1 MGQRLVVSI
10 QNNGKELATVYYHW
24 SAYTVSALWEVSK
37 LARCI
42 FNHQDE
48 TEAELKLRLIRFC
61 YENGGGINGKEEE
74 FKYIEGLYP
83 GEVFKRDGY
92 SRSDGLIDL
101 SEEGRKDSHGW
112 SEGDVEIYID
122 EERINNGVF
131 CWFPDYETYCE
142 EVKSWGEDYEDDI
155 MAFEDIPDI
164 GYDLGDI
171 AIEDIDN
178 VITAL
183 EAAGTHFVRYGN
195 EIYELTE

>member
-24 SAYTVSALWEVSK
+24 SAYTVSALWETSK

-42 FNHQDE
+42 FNHKDE
-48 TEAELKLRLIRFC
+48 TEDELKLRLIRFC
-61 YENGGGINGKEEE
+61 EENGGGISGCEEE
-74 FKYIEGLYP
+74 FAYIEKLYP
-83 GEVFKRDGY
+83 GEIFKKEGY

-101 SEEGRKDSHGW
+101 SENGRRESHKW
-112 SEGDVEIYID
+112 SEGDIEIYID

-131 CWFPDYETYCE
+131 GWFPDYETYCE
-142 EVKSWGEDYEDDI
+142 EAKSWGEDYEDGI
-155 MAFEDIPDI
+155 VKFEYIPDI

-183 EAAGTHFVRYGN
+183 ENAGTHFVRYGN

>member
-24 SAYTVSALWEVSK
+24 SAYTVSALWETSK
-37 LARCI
+37 LVRCI
-42 FNHQDE
+42 FNHKDE
-48 TEAELKLRLIRFC
+48 TEEELKLRLIRFC

-74 FKYIEGLYP
+74 FEYIEKLYP

-101 SEEGRKDSHGW
+101 SEQGRKDSHGW

-131 CWFPDYETYCE
+131 GWFQDYESYCE
-142 EVKSWGEDYEDDI
+142 EVKSWGEDYEDQL
-155 MAFEDIPDI
+155 MKFEDIPEI

-183 EAAGTHFVRYGN
+183 EAAKEHFVRYGN
-195 EIYELTE
+195 EIYELVE

>member
-24 SAYTVSALWEVSK
+24 SAYTVSALWETSK
-37 LARCI
+37 LVRCI
-42 FNHQDE
+42 FNHKDE
-48 TEAELKLRLIRFC
+48 TEDELKLRLIRFC
-61 YENGGGINGKEEE
+61 YENGGGISGDGYEFEYIREMYPNEIFKE
-74 FKYIEGLYP
+74 
-83 GEVFKRDGY
+83 DGY
-92 SRSDGLIDL
+92 SRSNGLISL
-101 SEEGRKDSHGW
+101 SDRGRKESHGW

-131 CWFPDYETYCE
+131 GYFPDYETYYE
-142 EVKSWGEDYEDDI
+142 EVKSWGEDFEDEI
-155 MAFEDIPDI
+155 VKFEDIPAI

-183 EAAGTHFVRYGN
+183 ESAGEPFVRYGN

>member
-1 MGQRLVVSI
+1 MGQRLVISV

-37 LARCI
+37 LVKCI
-42 FNHQDE
+42 FNHKDE
-48 TEAELKLRLIRFC
+48 TEEELKLRLIRFC
-61 YENGGGINGKEEE
+61 YENGGGINGNEEE
-74 FKYIEGLYP
+74 FKYIESLYP

-92 SRSDGLIDL
+92 SRSNGLIDL
-101 SEEGRKDSHGW
+101 SKRGRAESHSW

-131 CWFPDYETYCE
+131 GGFPDYETYYE
-142 EVKSWGEDYEDDI
+142 EVKSWGEDYEDDL
-155 MAFEDIPDI
+155 MKFEDIPDI

-178 VITAL
+178 VIDAL
-183 EAAGTHFVRYGN
+183 EAAKTHYVKYGN
-195 EIYELTE
+195 EIYELVE

>member
-1 MGQRLVVSI
+1 MGQRLVVSV

-37 LARCI
+37 LAGCI
-42 FNHQDE
+42 FNHKDE
-48 TEAELKLRLIRFC
+48 TEEELKLRLIRFC
-61 YENGGGINGKEEE
+61 EDNGGGINANEEE
-74 FKYIEGLYP
+74 FAYIENLYP
-83 GEVFKRDGY
+83 GETFKKEGY

-101 SEEGRKDSHGW
+101 SEQGREKAHSW

-131 CWFPDYETYCE
+131 GWWPNYEEYCE
-142 EVKSWGEDYEDDI
+142 EVKSWGEDYEDEL
-155 MAFEDIPDI
+155 MKFEDIPDI

-183 EAAGTHFVRYGN
+183 EAAKEHIVKYGN
-195 EIYELTE
+195 EIYELVE

>member
-24 SAYTVSALWEVSK
+24 SAYTVSALWETSK
-37 LARCI
+37 LVRCI
-42 FNHQDE
+42 FNHKDE
-48 TEAELKLRLIRFC
+48 TEEELKLRLIRFC
-61 YENGGGINGKEEE
+61 EENGGGINCNAEE
-74 FKYIEGLYP
+74 FEYIESLYP
-83 GEVFKRDGY
+83 GEVFKKEGY
-92 SRSDGLIDL
+92 SRSEGLIDL
-101 SEEGRKDSHGW
+101 SEKGRAESHGW

-131 CWFPDYETYCE
+131 GWFTDYETYCE

-155 MAFEDIPDI
+155 MKFEDIPDI

-183 EAAGTHFVRYGN
+183 ESAGEHFVKYGN
-195 EIYELTE
+195 EIYELVE

>member
-24 SAYTVSALWEVSK
+24 SAYTVSALWEVGK
-37 LARCI
+37 LVKRI

-48 TEAELKLRLIRFC
+48 TEEELKLRLIRFC
-61 YENGGGINGKEEE
+61 YENGGGINGNDAE
-74 FKYIEGLYP
+74 FEYIQKLYP

-92 SRSDGLIDL
+92 SRNNGLIDL
-101 SEEGRKDSHGW
+101 SENGRRESHGW

-131 CWFPDYETYCE
+131 GWFQDYATYCE
-142 EVKSWGEDYEDDI
+142 EVKSWGEDYEDEI
-155 MAFEDIPDI
+155 MKFEDIPDI

-178 VITAL
+178 VIAAL
-183 EAAGTHFVRYGN
+183 EDVKEHFVRYGN

>member
-24 SAYTVSALWEVSK
+24 SAYTVSALWETSK

-42 FNHQDE
+42 FNHKDE
-48 TEAELKLRLIRFC
+48 TEEELKLRLIRFC
-61 YENGGGINGKEEE
+61 EENGGGINGSVEEIE
-74 FKYIEGLYP
+74 YIQNLYP
-83 GEVFKRDGY
+83 NEVFKNRGY
-92 SRSDGLIDL
+92 SRSDGLIDI
-101 SEEGRKDSHGW
+101 SEKGRRESHGW
-112 SEGDVEIYID
+112 SEGDVEVYID

-131 CWFPDYETYCE
+131 GYFPDYQTYCE
-142 EVKSWGEDYEDDI
+142 EVKSWGEDYEDEI
-155 MAFEDIPDI
+155 MKFEDIPDI

-183 EAAGTHFVRYGN
+183 EAAGKQFVKYGN
-195 EIYELTE
+195 EIYELVE

>member
-1 MGQRLVVSI
+1 MGQRLVVSV

-42 FNHQDE
+42 FNHEDE
-48 TEAELKLRLIRFC
+48 TEEELKLRLIRFC
-61 YENGGGINGKEEE
+61 YENGGGINGNEEE
-74 FKYIEGLYP
+74 FKYIESLYP
-83 GEVFKRDGY
+83 GETFKRDGY

-101 SEEGRKDSHGW
+101 SEKGREESHSW

-122 EERINNGVF
+122 EEMICNGVF
-131 CWFPDYETYCE
+131 SEWSSYEEYYE
-142 EVKSWGEDYEDDI
+142 EVKSWGEDYDDCL
-155 MAFEDIPDI
+155 MKFEDIPDI
-164 GYDLGDI
+164 GYSLGDI

-183 EAAGTHFVRYGN
+183 ESAGTHYVRYGN
-195 EIYELTE
+195 EIYELVE

>member
-37 LARCI
+37 LANCI

-48 TEAELKLRLIRFC
+48 TEEELKLRLIRFC
-61 YENGGGINGKEEE
+61 YENGGGINGNAEE
-74 FKYIEGLYP
+74 FAYIEKLYP
-83 GEVFKRDGY
+83 GEVFKKEGY

-101 SEEGRKDSHGW
+101 SENSRKESHGW

-131 CWFPDYETYCE
+131 GWFPDYETYCE
-142 EVKSWGEDYEDDI
+142 EVKSWGEDYEDEI
-155 MAFEDIPDI
+155 MKFEDIPDI

-183 EAAGTHFVRYGN
+183 ENANEHFVRYGN
-195 EIYELTE
+195 EIYELVE

>member
-37 LARCI
+37 LVRCI
-42 FNHQDE
+42 FNHEDE
-48 TEAELKLRLIRFC
+48 TEDELKLRLIRFC
-61 YENGGGINGKEEE
+61 YENGGGINGNDEE
-74 FKYIEGLYP
+74 FEYINELYP
-83 GEVFKRDGY
+83 DEVFKRDGY
-92 SRSDGLIDL
+92 SRSNGLIDL
-101 SEEGRKDSHGW
+101 SEKGRTESHGW

-131 CWFPDYETYCE
+131 GWFPDYETYCE
-142 EVKSWGEDYEDDI
+142 EVKSWGEDYEDEI
-155 MAFEDIPDI
+155 MKFEDIPDI
-164 GYDLGDI
+164 GYDLGNI

-183 EAAGTHFVRYGN
+183 EDAGEHFVKYGN
-195 EIYELTE
+195 EIYELVE